1 MFASCLFTVIYLF
14 FMIYRTDVFLFLIQH
29 TLEGVARN
37 HGGFDYHFWI
47 GLSDAETEGVWKWV
61 DNTVVN
67 KTYAHAHTNT
77 HRSTEQ
83 NLDL

>member
-14 FMIYRTDVFLFLIQH
+14 IMIYNIDVFLFLIQH

-37 HGGFDYHFWI
+37 LGGFEYHFWI

-67 KTYAHAHTNT
+67 KTYARTHTHT
-77 HRSTEQ
+77 I
-83 NLDL
+83 LDLYNF

>member
-1 MFASCLFTVIYLF
+1 MFIQYDTLLIYF
-14 FMIYRTDVFLFLIQH
+14 YFLTQH
-29 TLEGVARN
+29 TLEGVARD

-67 KTYAHAHTNT
+67 KTYVRACAHT
-77 HRSTEQ
+77 
-83 NLDL
+83 LGDG